1 MSVNWCVVSLFKVV
15 VVSSSGAGLCRLV
28 LVLIISVYDFPFKL
42 VRDFFFL
49 ITGHL
54 APGPGDESIVRIVLV
69 RDCHDLRRESIT
81 QIAKKAC
88 LKGFGNLVVGKGKG
102 LSQSFP

>member
-1 MSVNWCVVSLFKVV
+1 MSAVVSLFRVA

-28 LVLIISVYDFPFKL
+28 LVLIIPVYDFPFKL
-42 VRDFFFL
+42 VRHFFL
-49 ITGHL
+49 ITVHL